1 MANKEQD
8 PMKDA
13 KVKAA
18 RYCAYRERAP
28 SEVRQKLK
36 TFGLSQEQVEQVYSE
51 LVSSGFVDEARF
63 ALAFA
68 SGKFRMKKWGK
79 LKIEHSL
86 QQHQISSSLIEK
98 ALNSLP
104 ENEYLSML
112 SDIIQR
118 KQKTIK
124 STDPF
129 VANHKVARFAI
140 SKGYEPELVWK
151 QLVD

>member
-1 MANKEQD
+1 MANKEKD
-8 PMKDA
+8 PLKDA
-13 KVKAA
+13 KVKGA

-36 TFGLSQEQVEQVYSE
+36 MLGLTPDQIEQVYSE
-51 LVSSGFVDEARF
+51 LVASGFVNEERF

-68 SGKFRMKKWGK
+68 SGKFRLKKWGK
-79 LKIEHSL
+79 LKIEHAL
-86 QQHQISSSLIEK
+86 QQHKISTLFIEK

-112 SDIIQR
+112 SDVIQR
-118 KQKTIK
+118 KQKTLK
-124 STDPF
+124 SKDPF
-129 VANHKVARFAI
+129 VANHKIARFAI

-151 QLVD
+151 QLAD